1 MGVFSIVKHS
11 QLAFYCDFD
20 GTISERDMVGV
31 ILRRFAPPEAER
43 IVAEVNAKRRTV
55 QDGVEAMFGLIPSSV
70 FPDMEQYARE
80 QTKLRP
86 GFDAFVALCRE
97 KGWRLTVVSGG
108 FDFFV
113 HPVVAAYRDVVQVY
127 CNSLDATGAYL
138 KVKWGVP
145 CDTACDGGCGLC
157 KPTVIRNTLHAG
169 ETLVVIGDGVTDV
182 KQAKLADF
190 VFARD
195 KLLAECEALGLPHA
209 KFETFYDIARHSY
222 LAVEEA

>member
-1 MGVFSIVKHS
+1 MI
-11 QLAFYCDFD
+11 
-20 GTISERDMVGV
+20 GV
-31 ILRRFAPPEAER
+31 ILKRFAPPEAQS
-43 IVAEVNAKRRTV
+43 IVAEVNAKRRSV
-55 QDGVEAMFGLIPSSV
+55 QNGVEAMFGLIPSSV
-70 FPDMEQYARE
+70 FPAMEQYARE
-80 QTKLRP
+80 QTKVRP

-113 HPVVAAYRDVVQVY
+113 YPVVARHNDVVCVY
-127 CNSLDATGAYL
+127 CNSLDTTGTYL
-138 KVKWGVP
+138 QVKWGVL

-157 KPTVIRNTLHAG
+157 KPTVIRKTLQVG

-195 KLLAECEALGLPHA
+195 ELLAECQALGLPHA
-209 KFETFYDIARHSY
+209 KFETFYDIAGHPY